1 MEQNTLKKILSL
13 VLIVIL
19 FVIAFNFV
27 SWLAYRLLPVAIL
40 ICAGYIVYKV
50 VKK

>member
-1 MEQNTLKKILSL
+1 MDQNTLKKILSL

-19 FVIAFNFV
+19 FIIAFNLV

-40 ICAGYIVYKV
+40 ICAGYIVYKLF
-50 VKK
+50 KK